1 MHRHFAA
8 GRKPTMQAI
17 QAIVDTYVRLRNEAA
32 LLALKQQRFK
42 VLATCAP
49 NDPMFARLRSQ
60 CLEDISEIDAGLE
73 RLRPPPIVVPAPPP
87 SPPCTSPPPAKEVRD
102 LPPFQP
108 MIDPLP
114 TVIEPLPA
122 PATVDSPALPT
133 PIDPLPFPAAAEP
146 SPPILAA
153 PSPVPAAADPP
164 SINVQTEPP
173 QPFAASHVAPSL
185 LASTLLA
192 ASLSAK
198 LPANGDKLEP
208 ELMRLQIALHERMT
222 SQR

>member
-1 MHRHFAA
+1 
-8 GRKPTMQAI
+8 MQAI

-32 LLALKQQRFK
+32 LLALKQQRLK

-49 NDPMFARLRSQ
+49 NDSMFARLRSQ
-60 CLEDISEIDAGLE
+60 CLEEISEIDAGLE
-73 RLRPPPIVVPAPPP
+73 RLRPPPVVVAAPPP
-87 SPPCTSPPPAKEVRD
+87 SPPRTSPPPAKEVRD

-108 MIDPLP
+108 VIDPLP
-114 TVIEPLPA
+114 TVIKPLP
-122 PATVDSPALPT
+122 
-133 PIDPLPFPAAAEP
+133 AAEP

-164 SINVQTEPP
+164 SINVPTEPP

>member
-1 MHRHFAA
+1 
-8 GRKPTMQAI
+8 MQAI

-32 LLALKQQRFK
+32 LLALKQQRLK

-73 RLRPPPIVVPAPPP
+73 RLRPPSVVVPAPPP
-87 SPPCTSPPPAKEVRD
+87 SRPRTSPPSVKEARD
-102 LPPFQP
+102 WPPFQP
-108 MIDPLP
+108 VIDPLP
-114 TVIEPLPA
+114 APA
-122 PATVDSPALPT
+122 PATVDTPALPT
-133 PIDPLPFPAAAEP
+133 PIDPPRFLAAAEP
-146 SPPILAA
+146 SPPISAA
-153 PSPVPAAADPP
+153 PSPIPAAADPP
-164 SINVQTEPP
+164 TINVPTEPP

>member
-1 MHRHFAA
+1 
-8 GRKPTMQAI
+8 MQAI

-32 LLALKQQRFK
+32 LLALKQQRLK

-49 NDPMFARLRSQ
+49 NDQMFARLRSQ
-60 CLEDISEIDAGLE
+60 CLEDISEIEAGLE
-73 RLRPPPIVVPAPPP
+73 RLRPPPVVVPAPPP
-87 SPPCTSPPPAKEVRD
+87 SPPRTSPPSAKEARD
-102 LPPFQP
+102 PPPFQP
-108 MIDPLP
+108 VIDPLP
-114 TVIEPLPA
+114 APA
-122 PATVDSPALPT
+122 PATVDTPALPT
-133 PIDPLPFPAAAEP
+133 PIDPSPFLTEP

-164 SINVQTEPP
+164 AINVPTEPP